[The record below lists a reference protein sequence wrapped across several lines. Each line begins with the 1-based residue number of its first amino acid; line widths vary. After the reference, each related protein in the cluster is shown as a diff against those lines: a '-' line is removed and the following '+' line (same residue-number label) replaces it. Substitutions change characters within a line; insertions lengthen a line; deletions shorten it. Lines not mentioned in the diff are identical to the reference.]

1 MLNVQSLTQ
10 RTFAQIVVFALLLL
24 NSTLAFAQ
32 NQVNGIVT
40 DKTGEP
46 LIGVN
51 VVEKGTTNGVIT
63 DFFFDVKRGTPIK
76 DLVILVRQK
85 GYENKSFFWFADSEM
100 LKEFIRIAPEMKIKV
115 NASNIAALKKW
126 MKICTPAYVETD
138 ILNITPQF
146 KEFCKSN
153 HIKIMAAIQN
163 ASEKEYKKAIE
174 AHPDLV
180 NLDRPELFV
189 KMLRQEIKK

>member
-1 MLNVQSLTQ
+1 MK
-10 RTFAQIVVFALLLL
+10 
-24 NSTLAFAQ
+24 STLSYLLILCSLFMSC
-32 NQVNGIVT
+32 
-40 DKTGEP
+40 TGHQEES
-46 LIGVN
+46 LLSYVDTRT
-51 VVEKGTTNGVIT
+51 GTAPSIT
-63 DFFFDVKRGTPIK
+63 HTAGLFGKNTEE
-76 DLVILVRQK
+76 VILVRQK

-189 KMLRQEIKK
+189 NMLRQEIKK

>member
-1 MLNVQSLTQ
+1 MVSSRFTGIHVPRIAEMLD
-10 RTFAQIVVFALLLL
+10 
-24 NSTLAFAQ
+24 TLQGKAH
-32 NQVNGIVT
+32 I
-40 DKTGEP
+40 
-46 LIGVN
+46 
-51 VVEKGTTNGVIT
+51 
-63 DFFFDVKRGTPIK
+63 FFDVKRGTPIK

-174 AHPDLV
+174 AHPNLV

>member
-1 MLNVQSLTQ
+1 MK
-10 RTFAQIVVFALLLL
+10 I
-24 NSTLAFAQ
+24 
-32 NQVNGIVT
+32 
-40 DKTGEP
+40 
-46 LIGVN
+46 
-51 VVEKGTTNGVIT
+51 
-63 DFFFDVKRGTPIK
+63 
-76 DLVILVRQK
+76 
-85 GYENKSFFWFADSEM
+85 KSFFWFADSEM